1 MNFKGSVLAIYLAAA
16 FTVIGCS
23 SDNGTNATNSDNH
36 PAENPVEVKPSILDT
51 LVVQTSND
59 LPTCN
64 DTRESRAFFVQ
75 GENLPYFC
83 VNGTWRKTSD
93 STDFSI
99 TCKDGFLYASE
110 KIFHDSTPVDYD
122 TVKFQGL
129 SHSSVR
135 GVVRNGPFVFGT
147 TITISEL
154 GETNFYRPT
163 VSNDYYMNMTAGTSP
178 NGPCTLTND
187 GYFLVDNVST
197 NSDYVEISATG
208 FYKNVVTGRASD
220 KPITLSAKTKIA
232 GNPNKFGENVP
243 GLIRDSVN
251 INILTHLENPRIEQ
265 LSMNHI
271 AFAEAKVQ
279 AEREIFNAFGIDTVQ
294 LYLQPFFMDGRTDKP
309 IAEDMDLVGNSE
321 YSAALLAISV
331 MLQGNL
337 NEDDMM
343 NLVANIAEDIKGD
356 GAWNDQNWKIKIA
369 DWIVGLDS
377 AWGYN
382 DIRNNVSAWGVGPV
396 PNFEKYI
403 RSFIPI
409 AYGFEPCT
417 IANAGQVTYV
427 NQGQSVYFANDYEH
441 ADHSTVRFICDAN
454 SLQWRVATAMEKDT
468 AGFGLGEYDR
478 EVREGRVSHDTYY
491 IFDSGMW
498 RVATPQEADGFTDI
512 AEVYASLK
520 PDDKAVFIIRHSER
534 TDETGPKGHLTSN
547 GIVYAQN
554 LGKRLADVQK
564 EDFYYGYSGYV
575 RTQETCENIAIGK
588 GQTNYNLDIL
598 GAMDGAWY
606 VKNSASAENYINA
619 EGGWIV
625 YSRYAFLGDYS
636 DAFYD
641 LDTRSEQL
649 LKDEILANI
658 DKMKRVNV
666 MCTHDYLVVPL
677 LAYVTDGHANV
688 RYYEKWRWV
697 NYLAGVAMIIS
708 ADGTIRYIP
717 VKGLETGTM

>member
-1 MNFKGSVLAIYLAAA
+1 MKFYGYVAAMYIAVAGFVAGCGSD
-16 FTVIGCS
+16 GHGS
-23 SDNGTNATNSDNH
+23 SNPEVS
-36 PAENPVEVKPSILDT
+36 PSENPAVTSPSILDT
-51 LVVQTSND
+51 LSVQSSTD
-59 LPTCN
+59 LPACEHS
-64 DTRESRAFFVQ
+64 RESRAFFVQ

-83 VNGTWRKTSD
+83 VNGIWRRASD

-99 TCKDGFLYASE
+99 GCKDGFLYASE
-110 KIFHDSTPVDYD
+110 KNYNEPNLTVID
-122 TVKFQGL
+122 TIKLYGL
-129 SHSSVR
+129 SHNAVQ

-154 GETNFYRPT
+154 SEANFYRPT
-163 VSNDYYMNMTAGTSP
+163 FYGDYTTETTSNGT
-178 NGPCTLTND
+178 CTLTND
-187 GYFLVDNVST
+187 GYFLLEDVST
-197 NSDYVEISATG
+197 NSDYLQISATG
-208 FYKNVVTGRASD
+208 FYKNVVTGKASN
-220 KPITLSAKTKIA
+220 KPITLSVKTKIA
-232 GNPNKFGENVP
+232 GTPENTPVP
-243 GLIRDSVN
+243 VRDSVN
-251 INILTHLENPRIEQ
+251 VNILTHLEIPRIEQ
-265 LSMNHI
+265 LAMNHTD
-271 AFAEAKVQ
+271 FAEAKAQ

-294 LYLQPFFMDGRTDKP
+294 LYTQPFFTDGRTEKP
-309 IAEDMDLVGNSE
+309 IAEDLDLVGNSE
-321 YSAALLAISV
+321 YSSALLAISV

-343 NLVANIAEDIKGD
+343 TLVANIAEDIKGD
-356 GAWNDQNWKIKIA
+356 GEWNDQNWKIKIA

-403 RSFIPI
+403 RGFIPI

-417 IANAGQVTYV
+417 GTNAGQVNYV

-468 AGFGLGEYDR
+468 AGFGPGAYDR

-491 IFDSGMW
+491 IFDSDAW
-498 RVATPQEADGFTDI
+498 RIATPQEADGFTDI

-534 TDETGPKGHLTSN
+534 TDETGIKGHLTSN

-564 EDFYYGYSGYV
+564 EDFYYGYSGYT

-588 GQTNYNLDIL
+588 GQTNYNLEIL
-598 GAMDGAWY
+598 DAMNGAWY
-606 VKNSASAENYINA
+606 VRNSSIADNYINA

-625 YSRYAFLGDYS
+625 YSRYAFLGEYS
-636 DAFYD
+636 DAFFN
-641 LDTRSEQL
+641 LDIRSEQL
-649 LKDEILANI
+649 LKEEILANI
-658 DKMKRVNV
+658 GKMKRVNM

-677 LAYVTDGHANV
+677 LAYVTNRRANV
-688 RYYEKWRWV
+688 RYYEKWKWV

-708 ADGTIRYIP
+708 ADGDIRYVP
-717 VKGLETGTM
+717 VKGLGTGTM